1 MEGLEEVF
9 VYEPFVFFLAVFA
22 KSASQVVG
30 GFHFAL
36 LVVVRYM

>member
-1 MEGLEEVF
+1 MEGLEKVF

-30 GFHFAL
+30 RFL
-36 LVVVRYM
+36 LTRLVVVR